1 MLLTRAIALLS
12 VITAVATADLV
23 PVSPYI
29 GKHKTSCNSFKK
41 LTGALVGSKIYTFG
55 GCYAIPYIV
64 NPDDDDD
71 IFRNFDD
78 HQNVTESSHVYD
90 ITTDQWSFET
100 NTPRPLQ
107 GSSVSVVGQDIYFY
121 NIHSKP
127 RSSQLDLWKYSTNT
141 KEWVQLPLL
150 PFLKHGSLLT
160 CHSNNRMY
168 FMGSGD
174 GYQRNIIHV
183 HNLATN
189 SWEDSIYLDKRVNA
203 KRIICHDTHISM
215 IGEQVRDENERFF
228 GFLEEKAYTQN
239 LIDAYYNGTVHVVE
253 NFNVTLGNTRFGKKA
268 QIAQLNEWFYTF
280 SIDGFSKNETII
292 TKINSLTLETIKLDT
307 LPYTLRNVLILPT
320 ENNEIYLWGGAKENK
335 DSKPQKQEKNSSS
348 TPIIK
353 TYNHKLT
360 VYVKNSEEVIEASE
374 EASKEAEIEKE
385 EHRFNLQVPL
395 N

>member
-1 MLLTRAIALLS
+1 MLLTRAIAILS
-12 VITAVATADLV
+12 VLTAVATADLV

-29 GKHKTSCNSFKK
+29 GKHKASCDYVRK

-64 NPDDDDD
+64 NPDDDDE

-100 NTPRPLQ
+100 NTPRPLR

-121 NIHSKP
+121 NIQSKP
-127 RSSQLDLWKYSTNT
+127 RSSQLDLWKYSTDT
-141 KEWVQLPLL
+141 KEWAQLPLL
-150 PFLKHGSLLT
+150 PFLKHGNLLA
-160 CHSNNRMY
+160 CHNNNRMY
-168 FMGSGD
+168 FMGSDD

-189 SWEDSIYLDKRVNA
+189 SWEDSIYLDKRINA

-215 IGEQVRDENERFF
+215 IGEQVQDDNERIF
-228 GFLEEKAYTQN
+228 GYQREKIYTQN
-239 LIDAYYNGTVHVVE
+239 LIDAYYNGTVHVAE
-253 NFNVTLGNTRFGKKA
+253 NFNVTLGTTRYGRNA
-268 QIAQLNEWFYTF
+268 QITQFNEWFYTF
-280 SIDGFSKNETII
+280 VIGNASKNETII
-292 TKINSLTLETIKLDT
+292 TKINSLTLETVELNT
-307 LPYTLRNVLILPT
+307 LPYTLSDVLIVPT
-320 ENNEIYLWGGAKENK
+320 ENNEIYLWGGAKINRGHR
-335 DSKPQKQEKNSSS
+335 SQKQEENNDSM
-348 TPIIK
+348 PIIK

-360 VYVKNSEEVIEASE
+360 INVKDFEEIVEANE
-374 EASKEAEIEKE
+374 EAEVEKE
-385 EHRFNLQVPL
+385 EHRFNLQVPD